1 MTAWTP
7 KRPQNVAYLDLTGS
21 HAFKVLK
28 GHLANAYLR
37 KTGQGHQTISGPSV
51 LPKHGLTS

>member
-28 GHLANAYLR
+28 YS
-37 KTGQGHQTISGPSV
+37 TIKNIWV
-51 LPKHGLTS
+51 MHI